1 MITRRRLTQT
11 AAALSALAAAGYAR
25 AAEGLTRQY
34 SGTTLNVMGRTSPA
48 FDAVVQAGKAFTNA
62 TGIALNTTRVAPS
75 DQYAKLMLDVS
86 SRTNS
91 YDVSVFVYQW
101 KQDLL
106 PFFADL
112 AQVPAELPD
121 APGLALDDYPAAVL
135 DVYGRVDGKLIGLP
149 ILGDICF
156 FLWNKRAF
164 GAAGLP
170 ADAPPAD
177 WDAVADHGKALTGA
191 HQFGFAL
198 PAGKAPQAYV
208 LWTLLFHAFGG
219 SYFGPDGHPLLDS
232 PASLRALRFVAE
244 RLQPTA
250 PPGDLTWDY
259 NEVLNGVLTGQCAQA
274 VIWPG
279 GLGALSDPA
288 RSAIAGNFAIAPPP
302 GGSLLGGTSIGVN
315 AHARHP
321 EAARLYVAWVTS
333 PDVVKITA
341 VGGCP
346 PARLSAWSDPALV
359 AKFPH
364 FPQVKAA
371 MLGDTFGYIPMR
383 ESEQVLVMISDAVN
397 AVCAGT
403 KTPQQAAA
411 DLQDSALGFMKR
423 RGMLRG

>member
-1 MITRRRLTQT
+1 MITRRRFALT
-11 AAALSALAAAGYAR
+11 AAAMAALPATRYAH

-34 SGTTLNVMGRTSPA
+34 AGTTLNVMGRTSPA
-48 FDAVVQAGKAFTNA
+48 FDAVVEAGKAFTEA
-62 TGIALNTTRVAPS
+62 TGIALNITRVAPS
-75 DQYAKLMLDVS
+75 DQYAKLILDVS
-86 SRTNS
+86 SRTNA

-101 KQDLL
+101 IQDLL

-112 AQVPAELPD
+112 SQIPTELPA
-121 APGLALDDYPAAVL
+121 APALALDDYPAKVL
-135 DVYGRVDGKLIGLP
+135 DIYGRAGGKLIGLP

-164 GAAGLP
+164 AAASLP
-170 ADAPPAD
+170 VDAAPAN
-177 WDAVADHGKALTGA
+177 WDAVADHGKALTTG

-232 PASLRALRFVAE
+232 PASLQALRFAAQ

-279 GLGALSDPA
+279 GLGALNDP
-288 RSAIAGNFAIAPPP
+288 SKSTVAGNFAITPPP

-315 AHARHP
+315 AHSRHP
-321 EAARLYVAWVTS
+321 EAARLYTAWITS
-333 PDVVKITA
+333 PAVVKITA
-341 VGGCP
+341 AGGCP

-364 FPQVKAA
+364 FPAVKAA
-371 MLGDTFGYIPMR
+371 MLGETFGYIPMR

-397 AVCAGT
+397 AACAGT
-403 KTPQQAAA
+403 KTPEQAAA
-411 DLQDSALGFMKR
+411 DLQESALGFMKR
-423 RGMLRG
+423 RGMLHG